1 MFALGL
7 EYWEALT
14 NMEFS
19 LNKTLKFEKGMSY
32 IKSQTAF
39 KGQQYNL
46 RETLSIVSSLAA
58 SPEKK

>member
-19 LNKTLKFEKGMSY
+19 LNKTLKFEKGDV
-32 IKSQTAF
+32 
-39 KGQQYNL
+39 L
-46 RETLSIVSSLAA
+46 H
-58 SPEKK
+58 